1 MKCIQLMLHLFSFL
15 SEGGMGKQALVL
27 LFSLGMAVADAIGAL
42 HRSLKSPK
50 APFLRSSLS
59 SCRENLESGPS

>member
-1 MKCIQLMLHLFSFL
+1 MKCIQLMLHLFFFL

-59 SCRENLESGPS
+59 SCNDAFVFT

>member
-1 MKCIQLMLHLFSFL
+1 
-15 SEGGMGKQALVL
+15 MGKQALVL
-27 LFSLGMAVADAIGAL
+27 LLSIGMAMGDAIGPQ

-59 SCRENLESGPS
+59 SCSDAFVFT